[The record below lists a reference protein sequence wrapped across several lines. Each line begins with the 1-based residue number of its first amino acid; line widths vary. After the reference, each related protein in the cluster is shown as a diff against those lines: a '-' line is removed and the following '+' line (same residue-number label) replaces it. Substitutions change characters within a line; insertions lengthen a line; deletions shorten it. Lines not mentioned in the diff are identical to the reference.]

1 MRRLENKIA
10 VITGASTGIGQASA
24 KVLAQ
29 EGAHV
34 LALDISDELEK
45 TVDDINQEGGKAT
58 AYKVDISQD
67 QQVKDFADKV
77 KQDYG
82 HIDIIFNNAGV
93 DNGAGRIHEY
103 PVEVFDKIMSV
114 DMRGT
119 FLVTKFLL
127 PLMLD
132 NGGSIINTASFS
144 GQAADL
150 YRSGYNAA
158 KGGVINFTKSI
169 AIEYG
174 RENIRANAIAPGT
187 IETPLVDNLA
197 GTSED
202 EAGKTFRDNQKWVT
216 PLGRLGQPEEVGK
229 LVAFLASDDSSF
241 ITGETIRIDG
251 GVMAYTW
258 PCLLYT
264 SPSPRDQRGSRMPS
278 SA

>member
-1 MRRLENKIA
+1 MERLENKIA

-24 KVLAQ
+24 VALAI

-34 LALDISDELEK
+34 LALDISDQLEE
-45 TVDDINQEGGKAT
+45 TVQSINDNGGKAT
-58 AYKVDISQD
+58 AYRVDISD
-67 QQVKDFADKV
+67 DKQVKQFSEKIA
-77 KQDYG
+77 QEFG
-82 HIDIIFNNAGV
+82 HVDVIFNNAGV

-103 PVEVFDKIMSV
+103 PVEVFDKIMAV

-127 PLMLD
+127 PLMMKQ
-132 NGGSIINTASFS
+132 GGSIINTASFS

-197 GTSED
+197 GTSDE
-202 EAGKTFRDNQKWVT
+202 EAGQTFRENQKGVT
-216 PLGRLGQPEEVGK
+216 PLGRLGTPDEVGK

-258 PCLLYT
+258 PGEMLSDESWKNST
-264 SPSPRDQRGSRMPS
+264 K
-278 SA
+278 

>member
-1 MRRLENKIA
+1 MKRLENKIA

-24 KVLAQ
+24 KALAN

-34 LALDISDELEK
+34 LALDISDELNK
-45 TVDDINQEGGKAT
+45 TVEDINRSGGKAT
-58 AYKVDISQD
+58 AYKVDISDDKKVQ
-67 QQVKDFADKV
+67 DFADKAR
-77 KQDYG
+77 DEYG
-82 HIDIIFNNAGV
+82 RIDAIFNNAGG

-103 PVEVFDKIMSV
+103 PVEVFDKIMAV

-127 PLMLD
+127 PLMMEQ
-132 NGGSIINTASFS
+132 GGSIINTASFS

-158 KGGVINFTKSI
+158 KGAVINFTKSI

-202 EAGKTFRDNQKWVT
+202 EAGKTFRNNQKWVT
-216 PLGRLGQPEEVGK
+216 PLGRLGKPEEVGK
-229 LVAFLASDDSSF
+229 LVAFLSSDDSSF
-241 ITGETIRIDG
+241 ITGETVRIDG

-258 PCLLYT
+258 PGEML
-264 SPSPRDQRGSRMPS
+264 SDDSWKNSVE
-278 SA
+278 

>member
-1 MRRLENKIA
+1 MKRLENKIA
-10 VITGASTGIGQASA
+10 VVTGASTGIGQGSA
-24 KVLAQ
+24 KVLAK

-45 TVDDINQEGGKAT
+45 TVQSIIDGGGKAAT
-58 AYKVDISQD
+58 AYKVDISDD
-67 QQVKDFADKV
+67 QQVQDFVEEV
-77 KQDYG
+77 KKTYG
-82 HIDIIFNNAGV
+82 RVDVIFNNAGV
-93 DNGAGRIHEY
+93 DNAAGRIHEY
-103 PVEVFDKIMSV
+103 PVEVFDKIMAV

-127 PLMLD
+127 PLMMD

-202 EAGKTFRDNQKWVT
+202 EAGKTFRGNQKWVT
-216 PLGRLGQPEEVGK
+216 PLGRLGTPDEVGK
-229 LVAFLASDDSSF
+229 LVSFLASDDSSF

-258 PCLLYT
+258 PGEMLGDDRWKHST
-264 SPSPRDQRGSRMPS
+264 K
-278 SA
+278 

>member
-1 MRRLENKIA
+1 M
-10 VITGASTGIGQASA
+10 
-24 KVLAQ
+24 
-29 EGAHV
+29 
-34 LALDISDELEK
+34 
-45 TVDDINQEGGKAT
+45 
-58 AYKVDISQD
+58 
-67 QQVKDFADKV
+67 KDFVEKV

-187 IETPLVDNLA
+187 IETPLVDRLA

-202 EAGKTFRDNQKWVT
+202 RRVKHSAIIRNGS
-216 PLGRLGQPEEVGK
+216 LH
-229 LVAFLASDDSSF
+229 LV
-241 ITGETIRIDG
+241 
-251 GVMAYTW
+251 V
-258 PCLLYT
+258 
-264 SPSPRDQRGSRMPS
+264 
-278 SA
+278 

>member
-1 MRRLENKIA
+1 MERLENKIA

-24 KVLAQ
+24 VALAK

-34 LALDISDELEK
+34 LALDISDQLEE
-45 TVDDINQEGGKAT
+45 TVQSINDNGGKAT
-58 AYKVDISQD
+58 AYRVDISD
-67 QQVKDFADKV
+67 DKQVKQFSEKIA
-77 KQDYG
+77 QEFG
-82 HIDIIFNNAGV
+82 HVDVIFNNAGV

-103 PVEVFDKIMSV
+103 PVEVFDKIMAV

-127 PLMLD
+127 PLMMKQ
-132 NGGSIINTASFS
+132 GGSIINTASFS

-158 KGGVINFTKSI
+158 KGSVINFTKSI

-197 GTSED
+197 GTSDE
-202 EAGKTFRDNQKWVT
+202 EAGQTFRENQKWVT
-216 PLGRLGQPEEVGK
+216 PLGRLGTPDEVGK

-258 PCLLYT
+258 PGEMLSDESWKNST
-264 SPSPRDQRGSRMPS
+264 K
-278 SA
+278 

>member
-1 MRRLENKIA
+1 MKRLENKIA
-10 VITGASTGIGQASA
+10 VVTGASTGIGQASA

-34 LALDISDELEK
+34 LALDIADELDQ
-45 TVDDINQEGGKAT
+45 TVEDIKQNGGQAT
-58 AYKVDISQD
+58 AYKVDISD
-67 QQVKDFADKV
+67 EQQVEQFANDL
-77 KQDYG
+77 KQQYG
-82 HIDIIFNNAGV
+82 RIDVIFNNAGV

-103 PVEVFDKIMSV
+103 PVEVFDKIMGV

-127 PLMLD
+127 PLMMD
-132 NGGSIINTASFS
+132 QGGSIINTASFS

-158 KGGVINFTKSI
+158 KGAVINFTKSI

-197 GTSED
+197 GTAQD
-202 EAGKTFRDNQKWVT
+202 EAGQTFRENQKWVT
-216 PLGRLGQPEEVGK
+216 PLGRLGTPDEVGK
-229 LVAFLASDDSSF
+229 LVTFLASDDSSF

-258 PCLLYT
+258 PGEML
-264 SPSPRDQRGSRMPS
+264 SDDSWKKSIK
-278 SA
+278 

>member
-1 MRRLENKIA
+1 MKRLENKIA
-10 VITGASTGIGQASA
+10 VVTGASTGIGQCSA
-24 KVLAQ
+24 KVLAN

-34 LALDISDELEK
+34 LALDISDELED
-45 TVDDINQEGGKAT
+45 TVNEINEAGGQAT
-58 AYKVDISQD
+58 AYKVDISD
-67 QQVKDFADKV
+67 EHQVEQFAKEA
-77 KQDYG
+77 KEKYG
-82 HIDIIFNNAGV
+82 RIDVLFNNAGV
-93 DNGAGRIHEY
+93 DHGAGRIHEY
-103 PVEVFDKIMSV
+103 PVEVFDKIMAV

-127 PLMLD
+127 PLMMD
-132 NGGSIINTASFS
+132 HGGSIINTASFS

-202 EAGKTFRDNQKWVT
+202 EAGKTFRENQKWVT
-216 PLGRLGQPEEVGK
+216 PLGRLGTPDEVGK
-229 LVAFLASDDSSF
+229 LVTFLASDDSSF
-241 ITGETIRIDG
+241 VTGETIRIDG

-258 PCLLYT
+258 PGEMLSDDSWKNST
-264 SPSPRDQRGSRMPS
+264 K
-278 SA
+278 